1 MILFLYTELA
11 GYTISC
17 LQALAKHTSVHVV
30 HWPVNPEA
38 PFNLSTIPNCTF
50 TEKQP
55 HAFLPLSGGE
65 KEGVSASSFQLIISS
80 GWIDKSYLRFCK
92 AQKKK
97 GIPTV
102 LTMDNHWTG
111 SLKQQLLTLASPFYL
126 QQIFTHCWVPGEP
139 QKKYAKKLHFKED
152 NIQTGFYSAN
162 TPYFAALYHKY
173 KAKKEQ
179 DFPKKFICVAR
190 YIPQKNLRV
199 LWEAFIAASSQTGSD
214 WELWNLGFGEEY
226 DQRVQHPQLKHHGFV
241 QPGDMEQFIAGSGV
255 FVLPSLF
262 EPWGVVVHEFAAA
275 GFPMLL
281 SNKVGAATA
290 FLEEGK
296 NGYTFN
302 PENKEE
308 LTRLLV
314 QLMKTNTSNLLTMG
328 SHSHTIAQRLTPEKW
343 ANTVLSFCT

>member
-17 LQALAKHTSVHVV
+17 LQALAEHTKVHVV

-38 PFNLSTIPNCTF
+38 PFNLTNIPNCTF
-50 TEKQP
+50 TEKKP
-55 HAFLPLSGGE
+55 HAPFQLSP
-65 KEGVSASSFQLIISS
+65 SSFQLVVSS
-80 GWIDKSYLRFCK
+80 GWIDNAYLQFCK
-92 AQKKK
+92 QSRKQ

-102 LTMDNHWTG
+102 LTMDNHWIG
-111 SLKQQLLTLASPFYL
+111 SLKQRLLALVSPFYL
-126 QQIFTHCWVPGEP
+126 QKIFTHCWVPGKP
-139 QKKYAKKLHFKED
+139 QKKYAKKLHFKASQ
-152 NIQTGFYSAN
+152 IKTGFYAAN
-162 TPYFAALYHKY
+162 TPYFSELYHQY
-173 KAKKEQ
+173 KQKKKQ

-190 YIPQKNLRV
+190 YIPQKNLQL
-199 LWEAFIAASSQTGSD
+199 LWDAFIKASNATSAN

-226 DQRVQHPQLKHHGFV
+226 DQRVQHPNIKHHGFV
-241 QPGDMEQFIAGSGV
+241 QPDVMKQYIAQTGV

-296 NGYTFN
+296 NGFTFD
-302 PENKEE
+302 PASKEE
-308 LTRLLV
+308 LKQLLINIM
-314 QLMKTNTSNLLTMG
+314 QTGANELLNMG
-328 SHSHTIAQRLTPEKW
+328 SHSHTLAQHITPETW
-343 ANTVLSFCT
+343 AQTVLSFRT